1 MRPPESSRVATARPL
16 PLPDGTAPVR
26 PARSVPPGRR
36 RLLLGCVLA
45 LAAAL
50 FVFRLSAG
58 SLWDVDEPRYAE
70 AGREMLATGDLLTP
84 RFNGAPWLGPAPL
97 WIWMQAASG
106 RIFGFSE
113 WSARLPGAAAGIAGV
128 LATFAL
134 GREWFGPRTGLLGA
148 LVLAT
153 TLAYVVTA
161 RLAVLDTAAVLWMVL
176 ALWAWYRAYREHAR
190 AGYVL
195 SSAFLALGVLTRGPG
210 TVVLPAAAMLVFL
223 GYRRALGRLRE
234 VPWVAAGAVFVA
246 MTAPWYAV
254 EAGRYGPAFVRAAVW
269 GHAARQFLMSPAA
282 HAQSLLTGAAI
293 IVFGAVPWTA
303 FLSGAA
309 GYHYFRRWQDG
320 SLLCLLW
327 GGLVVL
333 LAAAVGERLPAD
345 VLPLFPVA
353 AIAVARLWEDFLFEG
368 AGRLG
373 PTLEASFA
381 LQIGVVVLLVVA
393 AATYA
398 TARYPLEFPAVRDF
412 LLAPLGVLVLGTGV
426 TAVLFRTRRYTA
438 AFLSLPAAMAVFI
451 AIIYIGTLPA
461 VEAQKPLTP
470 VARVLAGRVRA
481 GDRVIAYM
489 IEAPAALV
497 FYSRHYVEQAAD
509 PASLRQRICAPGRAF
524 VVSRREDLAGAGG
537 VVRLLSLVD
546 AQGPYLVLV
555 KSAAAAC
562 AETRTYG
569 RNDS

>member
-1 MRPPESSRVATARPL
+1 VRRPGSSGVATARPL
-16 PLPDGTAPVR
+16 PLPDGTARVQ
-26 PARSVPPGRR
+26 PAPPAPPGRR

-45 LAAAL
+45 LAAVL
-50 FVFRLSAG
+50 FFLRLGAG

-97 WIWMQAASG
+97 WIWLQAASG
-106 RIFGFSE
+106 RTFGFSE
-113 WSARLPGAAAGIAGV
+113 WSARLPGAVAGIAGV

-134 GREWFGPRTGLLGA
+134 GCEWFGPRTGLLGA

-153 TLAYVVTA
+153 TLAYIVTA
-161 RLAVLDTAAVLWMVL
+161 RLAVVDTAAVLWMVL
-176 ALWAWYRAYREHAR
+176 ALWAGYRAYREHAR
-190 AGYVL
+190 GGYVL
-195 SSAFLALGVLTRGPG
+195 SSTFLALGVLTRGPG
-210 TVVLPAAAMLVFL
+210 TVVLPVAVMLVFL
-223 GYRRALGRLRE
+223 AYRRALARLRE
-234 VPWVAAGAVFVA
+234 VPWPAVAAVFFA
-246 MTAPWYAV
+246 MTAPWYGV
-254 EAGRYGPAFVRAAVW
+254 ETGRYGTAFVREALW
-269 GHAARQFLMSPAA
+269 GHAARQLLTSPAA
-282 HAQSLLTGAAI
+282 HAQTMLTDAAI
-293 IVFGAVPWTA
+293 MVFGAVPWTA

-373 PTLEASFA
+373 PTLEGSFA

-451 AIIYIGTLPA
+451 AIIYTGTLPA
-461 VEAQKPLTP
+461 VEAQKPIKPLAT
-470 VARVLAGRVRA
+470 ALAGRVRG

-489 IEAPAALV
+489 VDAPAALV
-497 FYSRHYVEQAAD
+497 FYLRHSVEQAGD
-509 PASLRQRICAPGRAF
+509 PASLRQRICEPGRAF
-524 VVSRREDLAGAGG
+524 VVSHREDLAGAGG
-537 VVRLLSLVD
+537 AVGLLSFLD
-546 AQGPYLVLV
+546 AQGPYVVLV
-555 KSAAAAC
+555 KSAATAC
-562 AETRTYG
+562 AQTRTHG
-569 RNDS
+569 RSDS

>member
-1 MRPPESSRVATARPL
+1 VRPSGSSGVATAPAL
-16 PLPDGTAPVR
+16 PSSDAIVRLR
-26 PARSVPPGRR
+26 PAVPAPDRR
-36 RLLLGCVLA
+36 GRLLLGCVLA

-70 AGREMLATGDLLTP
+70 AGREMVATGDLATP
-84 RFNGAPWLGPAPL
+84 RLNGAPWLGPAPL

-106 RIFGFSE
+106 RLFGFSE
-113 WSARLPGAAAGIAGV
+113 WSARLPGAAFGVAGV

-148 LVLAT
+148 LVLTT

-161 RLAVLDTAAVLWMVL
+161 RLAVLDTAAVAWMVL
-176 ALWAWYRAYREHAR
+176 ALWAGYRAYRDRAP

-195 SSAFLALGVLTRGPG
+195 ASAFLGLGVLTRGPG
-210 TVVLPAAAMLVFL
+210 TMVLPVVTMLVFL
-223 GYRRALGRLRE
+223 AYRRALGRLRE
-234 VPWVAAGAVFVA
+234 IPWPAAAAVFFAVA
-246 MTAPWYAV
+246 APWYVA
-254 EAGRYGPAFVRAAVW
+254 EAGRYGAAFLREAVW
-269 GHAARQFLMSPAA
+269 GHAGRQFLASPAA
-282 HAQSLLTGAAI
+282 HAQTVVTDAAI
-293 IVFGAVPWTA
+293 VVFGAVPWTA

-327 GGLVVL
+327 GGLVLVL
-333 LAAAVGERLPAD
+333 AVAVGERLPAD

-373 PTLEASFA
+373 RTLEAAFA

-412 LLAPLGVLVLGTGV
+412 LLAPLGVLVLGAGV
-426 TAVLFRTRRYTA
+426 TAVLFRLRRYTA
-438 AFLSLPAAMAVFI
+438 AFLSLPAAMALFI
-451 AIIYIGTLPA
+451 AVIYTGTLPA
-461 VEAQKPLTP
+461 VEAQKPLKP
-470 VARVLAGRVRA
+470 VATALARLLRPD
-481 GDRVIAYM
+481 DRVVAYM
-489 IEAPAALV
+489 VEAPAALV
-497 FYSRHYVEQAAD
+497 FYARHSVEETAD
-509 PASLRQRICAPGRAF
+509 PASLRQRLCAPGRVF
-524 VVSRREDLAGAGG
+524 VVSRREDLAGTGTALHLA
-537 VVRLLSLVD
+537 RLVD
-546 AQGPYLVLV
+546 THGPYVVLM
-555 KSAAAAC
+555 KSAVTVC
-562 AETRTYG
+562 PQTEPHK
-569 RNDS
+569 